1 LAFQYKNQLYQIK
14 TERPTSA
21 MKNAPVI
28 IREDTE
34 GKITVEYKGKKL
46 NYSVLEERPKMEIV
60 ERKEMGIK
68 MREIKALVYSDQKIN
83 HPWNRWR
90 YK

>member
-1 LAFQYKNQLYQIK
+1 L
-14 TERPTSA
+14 TS
-21 MKNAPVI
+21 
-28 IREDTE
+28 
-34 GKITVEYKGKKL
+34 YKGKKL

-90 YK
+90 YR

>member
-1 LAFQYKNQLYQIK
+1 MLAMVGRKSK
-14 TERPTSA
+14 PA
-21 MKNAPVI
+21 
-28 IREDTE
+28 
-34 GKITVEYKGKKL
+34 
-46 NYSVLEERPKMEIV
+46 V

-90 YK
+90 YR